1 MATDKNASFL
11 EDSRNEIDTELFL
24 KLSATNDE
32 EQNQGFLM
40 CNDDDR
46 TKGFLLCFDPT
57 NNVCAGSEGF
67 MSFFKRESWSTA
79 TVKGSKESASA
90 SSTASVQGGGSS
102 ANSSLASNEEKE
114 KENMKLKKQR
124 RFWQCE
130 GLPPLLLLKED
141 S

>member
-1 MATDKNASFL
+1 MATDDNNASFL

-24 KLSATNDE
+24 KLSATNDGE
-32 EQNQGFLM
+32 PNQGFLM
-40 CNDDDR
+40 CNDDNR

-57 NNVCAGSEGF
+57 NNVCAASSEGL

-102 ANSSLASNEEKE
+102 ANSSLASVNEEKE
-114 KENMKLKKQR
+114 EVEETGAILAV
-124 RFWQCE
+124 
-130 GLPPLLLLKED
+130 
-141 S
+141 